1 MFMKKCAELVDE
13 RALTQK
19 KIDEQVKLTK
29 KQLQRVIQKE
39 FSNHSNSILFD
50 FLQKLLNIRITSA
63 VPLSVDDEP
72 RRLSTRATAA
82 QHQVSPTRCRSAFA
96 ASHPVSQIYNETA
109 TNNNSSTDFTLDNTR
124 RETKLRRRASA
135 PITEE
140 ERDIIRY
147 LTSTSTTTTMHDSLS
162 SKYNFESEQTMMKN
176 LSLEDLQQT
185 FK

>member
-1 MFMKKCAELVDE
+1 M
-13 RALTQK
+13 
-19 KIDEQVKLTK
+19 
-29 KQLQRVIQKE
+29 
-39 FSNHSNSILFD
+39 N
-50 FLQKLLNIRITSA
+50 
-63 VPLSVDDEP
+63 VDDEP
-72 RRLSTRATAA
+72 RRLSTRAAAAAA
-82 QHQVSPTRCRSAFA
+82 QHQVSPARCRSAFA

-109 TNNNSSTDFTLDNTR
+109 TNNNSTTDFTLDNTR

-140 ERDIIRY
+140 EQDIIRY
-147 LTSTSTTTTMHDSLS
+147 LTSASTTTTTMHDSLS